1 MGLDQPGF
9 LVVVVCAPVFI
20 AQSLLFFAF
29 AFPFFPVENLVAENR
44 RICVCVCSRGRE
56 LVSTAE
62 NGITDIE
69 MMGNA
74 KRKEVGMVREEEEG
88 YYFVAVGGGGG
99 EH

>member
-1 MGLDQPGF
+1 
-9 LVVVVCAPVFI
+9 
-20 AQSLLFFAF
+20 
-29 AFPFFPVENLVAENR
+29 
-44 RICVCVCSRGRE
+44 

-69 MMGNA
+69 MMGNG

-88 YYFVAVGGGGG
+88 YYFVAIGGGGG